1 MKIVL
6 NFIPLKSGGGVQVG
20 LDFIAQAMLHGKQ
33 HEWYLVATKGTPFAK
48 ISGAGHIK
56 LLKTVPASM
65 PHRLWFEYL
74 GCRKLV
80 KKIGADLTYTQFGP
94 QWPGSKLINIVG
106 CAYSNLFYPEINFWE
121 RLPLIKRIIRK
132 GIDCIRMLR
141 IRQAAHVIF
150 ETEDLA
156 RRAVSLTGLKSERV
170 SWVRPSISSL
180 VAADKVHAITRELF
194 EELPP
199 GFKVLLL
206 STYNPNKNIELL
218 PHIAKALNERDPY
231 NDVLFIITLP
241 PRSDSL
247 ERIMCAARELRVETR
262 IVNVGPIQY
271 EGCSEAYRA
280 CDLVILPSQ
289 LESFSNTIAE
299 AWMMQRPLLIS
310 DIDWAR
316 SLCGTGAAYFQYGNP
331 QSAAEQ
337 ILGIRKNNACYRSL
351 VSEGERM
358 LRTYPAPV
366 DRFKQ
371 YLAII
376 EQYDPALRK

>member
-1 MKIVL
+1 MKIIL

-20 LDFIAQAMLHGKQ
+20 LDFIAQAILHGKQ
-33 HEWYLVATKGTPFAK
+33 HEWYLVATKGTPFAN
-48 ISGAGHIK
+48 ISGTGNIK
-56 LLKTVPASM
+56 LVKTVQASM

-80 KKIGADLTYTQFGP
+80 KKIGADLIYTQFGP

-121 RLPLIKRIIRK
+121 RLPLIKRMIRK
-132 GIDCIRMLR
+132 GIDFIRMLR
-141 IRQAAHVIF
+141 IRQAGHVIF

-170 SWVRPSISSL
+170 SWVKPSISSL
-180 VAADKVHAITRELF
+180 VALDKVHAPTRELF
-194 EELPP
+194 EELAP

-218 PHIAKALNERDPY
+218 PHIANALNERDPY
-231 NDVLFIITLP
+231 NDVFFVITLP
-241 PRSDSL
+241 PRSDNL
-247 ERIMCAARELRVETR
+247 ERIMRAARELGVEKR
-262 IVNVGPIQY
+262 IVNVGPIQH

-316 SLCGTGAAYFQYGNP
+316 SLCGTGAAYFQYRNP

-337 ILGIRKNNACYRSL
+337 ILRLRKNNECYRNL

-376 EQYDPALRK
+376 EQYGPH

>member
-1 MKIVL
+1 MNIVL
-6 NFIPLKSGGGVQVG
+6 NFVPLKSGGGVQVG
-20 LDFIAQAMLHGKQ
+20 LDFIEQLRRSGKRHQ
-33 HEWYLVATKGTPFAK
+33 WFLVATEGTPLSRTQECRHFQVVK
-48 ISGAGHIK
+48 RVGNSICS
-56 LLKTVPASM
+56 
-65 PHRLWFEYL
+65 RLWFEYF
-74 GCRKLV
+74 GCRNLIANLK
-80 KKIGADLTYTQFGP
+80 ADLVYTQFGP
-94 QWPGSKLINIVG
+94 QWPGASVINIVG
-106 CAYSNLFYPEINFWE
+106 CAYSNLFYPEIDFWGGLPFLKRVSRICVDMMRMS
-121 RLPLIKRIIRK
+121 RLRR
-132 GIDCIRMLR
+132 
-141 IRQAAHVIF
+141 AHHVIF

-170 SWVRPSISSL
+170 SWVKPSISSL
-180 VAADKVHAITRELF
+180 VALDKVHAPTRELF
-194 EELPP
+194 EELPL

-218 PHIAKALNERDPY
+218 PHIASALNERDPY
-231 NDVLFIITLP
+231 NDVLFVITLP
-241 PRSDSL
+241 PRSDNL
-247 ERIMCAARELRVETR
+247 ERIMRAARELGVEKR
-262 IVNVGPIQY
+262 IVNVGPIQH

-316 SLCGTGAAYFQYGNP
+316 SLCGTGAAYFQYRNP

-337 ILGIRKNNACYRSL
+337 ILRLRKNNACYRNL

-358 LRTYPAPV
+358 LHTYPEPV

-371 YLAII
+371 YLEII
-376 EQYDPALRK
+376 EQYGPH